1 MRGAM
6 LVNGRSECKTGRG
19 PPSGVHKGGYG
30 TVQAMDRPRP
40 ETNRA
45 GTAPTPPT
53 PPPASALAPVAASPD
68 WQQHIGNNARPQWLA
83 DAHDAIDAAVAAAY
97 GWSETSPTTTFFAS
111 CWRSTVAVEM
121 RVSGSSHTDGS
132 N

>member
-1 MRGAM
+1 MAHPFPRDRVA
-6 LVNGRSECKTGRG
+6 LPAEPALHLPWTDHDRQRTPRARIRHR
-19 PPSGVHKGGYG
+19 PS
-30 TVQAMDRPRP
+30 DP
-40 ETNRA
+40 
-45 GTAPTPPT
+45 
-53 PPPASALAPVAASPD
+53 PD